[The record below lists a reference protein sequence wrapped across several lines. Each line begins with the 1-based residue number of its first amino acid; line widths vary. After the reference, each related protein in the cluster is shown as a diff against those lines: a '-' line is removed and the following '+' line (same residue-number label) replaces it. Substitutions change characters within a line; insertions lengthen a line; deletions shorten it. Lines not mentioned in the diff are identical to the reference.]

1 MIIILQILYF
11 MNKSINF
18 IRRLHASDVMAAQ
31 RTHLETMSTSLNRVV
46 LRKLLF
52 GVIIIKYEFLLNT
65 LHNDFKKL
73 ASHFTLIGIVETSYS
88 GVQTL
93 SLIP

>member
-65 LHNDFKKL
+65 LQNDFKKL
-73 ASHFTLIGIVETSYS
+73 YFVALYTHTVYRHYLTYPESIL
-88 GVQTL
+88 
-93 SLIP
+93 